1 MAEASSSS
9 SSSLA
14 RTTVTNAKFEVEKFD
29 GTNNFDL
36 LNLDE
41 NFEDEDKALLLL
53 NSLPDEYDHL
63 TTTLLHRK
71 DNVMFDVVCS
81 ALYNSETRKKDKK
94 DHRDTIAKALTARG
108 RSQSRKLGKRNKSKG
123 RPAKNECA
131 FCQHDEES
139 DFSLV
144 GMTLICHSDEWI
156 LDSGC
161 TYHMCPNKGWSSS
174 FKELDGGVVFMGND
188 NACKTMGIGTI
199 QLKNHDG
206 SIQVL
211 TDVRYV
217 PSLKKNLISL
227 GVLESKGRTITL
239 RDELLK
245 VVAGALTVMKD
256 TKRNN
261 LYYFQG
267 STVIGSASTVSGKD
281 ANSEAIKLWH
291 TRLGHTGEKALQT
304 LAKQGL
310 LKEIMDYVHN
320 DVWGPTKT
328 ASLGEENDRDSDWSK
343 GQRFRLDN
351 DGEYKNDPFLQICQD
366 EGIVRHFTIRDTP
379 QQNRVAKRMNQTI
392 LEKVRCMLS
401 NAGLNKEFW
410 VEAVVY
416 ACHLINCLPSTVIEG
431 RTPME
436 MWIFQEDDKTSST
449 LQHVEFE
456 KVKADLVGVD
466 ETNSDSPS
474 TEDDEEVLTQEPSQQ
489 QDSIAYRRPRR
500 EIHRLARFVDMVAY
514 ALLIVDDDVP
524 STYRE
529 AISNPKNAEREY
541 MLQVPYSNAVGSL
554 MYAMVCTRPDIS
566 HAVGIMS
573 KYMHNHGKGH
583 WQAMQWILRY
593 IQKTVDVG
601 LLFERDDTLGQGV
614 IGYVDSDYAGD
625 LEKRRSTIRYVFTFS
640 GGPISWKS
648 TL

>member
-94 DHRDTIAKALTARG
+94 DHRDTIAKALTAR
-108 RSQSRKLGKRNKSKG
+108 
-123 RPAKNECA
+123 E
-131 FCQHDEES
+131 HDEES

-310 LKEIMDYVHN
+310 LK
-320 DVWGPTKT
+320 
-328 ASLGEENDRDSDWSK
+328 EENDRDSDWSK

-529 AISNPKNAEREY
+529 AINAEREY

>member
-94 DHRDTIAKALTARG
+94 DHRDTIAKALTAR
-108 RSQSRKLGKRNKSKG
+108 
-123 RPAKNECA
+123 E
-131 FCQHDEES
+131 HDEES

-310 LKEIMDYVHN
+310 LK
-320 DVWGPTKT
+320 
-328 ASLGEENDRDSDWSK
+328 EENDRDSDWSK